1 MRNKFSHIL
10 VFNIERRRGVA
21 YMAELSVRPERFFH
35 YCSRTQ
41 RQTNRGKLVG
51 GKNTSL

>member
-21 YMAELSVRPERFFH
+21 YIAELSVRPDRFSH
-35 YCSRTQ
+35 CCSRTQ
-41 RQTNRGKLVG
+41 RQTNREKLVQ